1 MRFEYD
7 IIVVG
12 AGHAGC
18 EAAVAAARMGACAL
32 LITMDMGKVAQMSCN
47 PAVGG
52 VAKGQIVREID
63 ALGGQMGVV
72 TDRTTLQFRM
82 LNRSKGAAMWSPRAQ
97 CDKYAFS
104 QEWRR
109 VLDATEGLFL
119 WQDNVTELLV
129 DEENGC
135 VEGVVTQ
142 LGVRFGARKVILT
155 NGTFLNGLMHVGTA
169 QAPGG
174 RAGDMASSGLTEQL
188 QRLGFEADRMKT
200 GTPARLDG
208 RTIDFD
214 RIEAQYGDEEP
225 EKFSFLPAVRPIA
238 REAQLPCY
246 LVYTSTEVHD
256 VLRSGFD
263 RSPLFTGVIRGKGP
277 RYCPSIEDK
286 LRTFADKE
294 QHQLFLEPEG
304 RETNEYYLNGFSSSL
319 PWEVQVEALRRIE
332 GLENVQIYRPGYAI
346 EYDYFPPTQLLHTLE
361 TKRIS
366 GLYFAGQI
374 NGTTGYEEAAAQG
387 LMAGVNAVL
396 ALRGGEAF
404 VLGRDEAYIG
414 VLIDDLVTKGVDEPY
429 RMFTSRAEY
438 RILLRQDNA
447 DRRLTPLGRRVGLVS
462 DERWA
467 AFEASEGRIEAIRAC
482 LDEMTVAPEEVNG
495 YLAVVGESPI
505 GQRKRLSELLLRTG
519 VSVDGLAEAL
529 PAFGARLRGEI
540 GAVREDVRAVEIGV
554 KYAGYI
560 ERERLVAE
568 KIRRLEGI
576 RIPEG
581 FDFGS
586 LGSLSIEARQKLMRI
601 RPLTIAQAS
610 RIPGVSPADINVLLV
625 YFGR

>member
-1 MRFEYD
+1 MKFEYD
-7 IIVVG
+7 VIVVG

-18 EAAVAAARMGACAL
+18 EAAVAAARMGVQTL
-32 LITMDMGKVAQMSCN
+32 LVTMDMGKVARMSCN

-63 ALGGQMGVV
+63 ALGGLMGIV
-72 TDRTTLQFRM
+72 TDKTTIQFRM

-109 VLDATEGLFL
+109 VLDSTDNLWM
-119 WQDNVTELLV
+119 WQDSVTELFV
-129 DEENGC
+129 SEDNKQ
-135 VEGVVTQ
+135 VVGIVSQ
-142 LGVRFGARKVILT
+142 LGVRFRAKAVILT

-169 QAPGG
+169 QAEGG
-174 RAGDMASSGLTEQL
+174 RAGDMPSRGLSEQL
-188 QRLGFEADRMKT
+188 ERLGFEVDRMKT
-200 GTPARLDG
+200 GTPARLDA
-208 RTIDFD
+208 RTIDFK

-225 EKFSFLPAVRPIA
+225 EKFSFLPSIRPVPVE
-238 REAQLPCY
+238 RQLPCY
-246 LVYTSTEVHD
+246 LVYTSLDVHET
-256 VLRSGFD
+256 LRSGFD

-304 RETNEYYLNGFSSSL
+304 RSTNEYYLNGFSSSL
-319 PWEVQVEALRRIE
+319 PWEVQVAALQQIQ
-332 GLENVQIYRPGYAI
+332 GLEKVQIYRPGYAI
-346 EYDYFPPTQLLHTLE
+346 EYDYFPPTQLYHTLE
-361 TKRIS
+361 TKLLE

-387 LMAGVNAVL
+387 LMAGINAVL
-396 ALRGGEAF
+396 KLRGEEPF
-404 VLGRDEAYIG
+404 ILGRDEAYIG

-447 DRRLTPLGRRVGLVS
+447 DRRLTPAGRRIGLVS
-462 DERWA
+462 DERWEA
-467 AFEASEGRIEAIRAC
+467 YCASERRIDALTAF
-482 LDEMTVAPEEVNG
+482 LNEMTVAPEEVNG
-495 YLAVVGESPI
+495 YLSSVCESPI
-505 GQRKRLSELLLRTG
+505 TQRKKAVELLLRTG
-519 VSVDGLAEAL
+519 VTLFGLAEAL
-529 PAFGARLRGEI
+529 PELSRYMDELE
-540 GAVREDVRAVEIGV
+540 VVKEDVRAVEIEV

-568 KIRRLEGI
+568 KMKRLEGI
-576 RIPEG
+576 RIPAD
-581 FDFGS
+581 FDFEA
-586 LGSLSIEARQKLMRI
+586 LGSLSIEARQKLTRI

>member
-1 MRFEYD
+1 M
-7 IIVVG
+7 
-12 AGHAGC
+12 
-18 EAAVAAARMGACAL
+18 
-32 LITMDMGKVAQMSCN
+32 
-47 PAVGG
+47 
-52 VAKGQIVREID
+52 
-63 ALGGQMGVV
+63 
-72 TDRTTLQFRM
+72 
-82 LNRSKGAAMWSPRAQ
+82 
-97 CDKYAFS
+97 
-104 QEWRR
+104 
-109 VLDATEGLFL
+109 
-119 WQDNVTELLV
+119 
-129 DEENGC
+129 
-135 VEGVVTQ
+135 
-142 LGVRFGARKVILT
+142 
-155 NGTFLNGLMHVGTA
+155 
-169 QAPGG
+169 
-174 RAGDMASSGLTEQL
+174 
-188 QRLGFEADRMKT
+188 
-200 GTPARLDG
+200 
-208 RTIDFD
+208 
-214 RIEAQYGDEEP
+214 
-225 EKFSFLPAVRPIA
+225 
-238 REAQLPCY
+238 PCY

-286 LRTFADKE
+286 LRTFADKD

-387 LMAGVNAVL
+387 LMAGINAVL

-495 YLAVVGESPI
+495 YLAAVGESPI

>member
-1 MRFEYD
+1 MKFEYD
-7 IIVVG
+7 VIVVG

-18 EAAVAAARMGACAL
+18 EAAVAAARMGAQTL
-32 LITMDMGKVAQMSCN
+32 LVTMDMGKVAQMSCN

-63 ALGGQMGVV
+63 ALGGQMGIV
-72 TDRTTLQFRM
+72 TDKTTIQFRM

-109 VLDATEGLFL
+109 VLDSTDNLWM
-119 WQDNVTELLV
+119 WQDSVTELLLSDDHKQV
-129 DEENGC
+129 C
-135 VEGVVTQ
+135 GVVTR
-142 LGVRFGARKVILT
+142 LGVRFGAKAVILT

-169 QAPGG
+169 QAEGG
-174 RAGDMASSGLTEQL
+174 RAGDMPSRGLSEQL
-188 QRLGFEADRMKT
+188 ECLGFEVDRMKT
-200 GTPARLDG
+200 GTPARLDA
-208 RTIDFD
+208 RTIDFK

-225 EKFSFLPAVRPIA
+225 EKFSFLPSIRPVPVE
-238 REAQLPCY
+238 RQLPCY
-246 LVYTSTEVHD
+246 LVYTSLDVHET
-256 VLRSGFD
+256 LRSGFD

-304 RETNEYYLNGFSSSL
+304 RSTNEYYLNGFSSSL
-319 PWEVQVEALRRIE
+319 PWEVQVAALQQIK
-332 GLENVQIYRPGYAI
+332 GLEKVQIYRPGYAI
-346 EYDYFPPTQLLHTLE
+346 EYDYFPPTQLYHTLE
-361 TKRIS
+361 TKLLE

-387 LMAGVNAVL
+387 LMAGINAVL
-396 ALRGGEAF
+396 KLRGEEPF
-404 VLGRDEAYIG
+404 MLGRDEAYIG

-429 RMFTSRAEY
+429 RMFMSRAEY

-447 DRRLTPLGRRVGLVS
+447 DRRLTPAGRRIGLVT

-467 AFEASEGRIEAIRAC
+467 AYSVSVEKV
-482 LDEMTVAPEEVNG
+482 DELSLFLRDMTVAPEEVNG
-495 YLAVVGESPI
+495 YLSSVCESPI
-505 GQRKRLSELLLRTG
+505 TQRKKAVELLLRTG
-519 VSVDGLAEAL
+519 VTLFGLAEAL
-529 PAFGARLRGEI
+529 PELSRYMDELG
-540 GAVREDVRAVEIGV
+540 VVKEDVRAVEIEV

-568 KIRRLEGI
+568 KMKRLEGI
-576 RIPEG
+576 RIPAD
-581 FDFGS
+581 FDFEA
-586 LGSLSIEARQKLMRI
+586 LGSLSIEARQKLTRI

-610 RIPGVSPADINVLLV
+610 RVPGVSPADINVLLV

>member
-18 EAAVAAARMGACAL
+18 EAAVAAARMGAQTL
-32 LITMDMGKVAQMSCN
+32 LVTMDMGKVAQMSCN

-109 VLDATEGLFL
+109 VLDSTDNLYM
-119 WQDNVTELLV
+119 WQDSVTELIL
-129 DEENGC
+129 DEGDGC
-135 VEGVVTQ
+135 VAGVVTQ

-174 RAGDMASSGLTEQL
+174 RAGDGASYGLSEQL
-188 QRLGFEADRMKT
+188 ERLGFEVDRMKT

-208 RTIDFD
+208 RTIDFE

-225 EKFSFLPAVRPIA
+225 EKFSFLPSVRAVPAER
-238 REAQLPCY
+238 QMPCY
-246 LVYTSTEVHD
+246 LVYTSPAVHET
-256 VLRSGFD
+256 LRSGFD

-294 QHQLFLEPEG
+294 EHQLFLEPEG
-304 RETNEYYLNGFSSSL
+304 RSTHEYYLNGFSSSL
-319 PWEVQVEALRRIE
+319 PWEVQVEALQRIE

-346 EYDYFPPTQLLHTLE
+346 EYDYFPPTQLFHTLE
-361 TKRIS
+361 TKRVA

-387 LMAGVNAVL
+387 LMAGINAVL
-396 ALRGGEAF
+396 ALRGEEAF

-447 DRRLTPLGRRVGLVS
+447 DQRLTPLGRRVGLVS

-467 AFEASEGRIEAIRAC
+467 AFEASEGRIAAVERYLNETTA
-482 LDEMTVAPEEVNG
+482 TPEEVNG
-495 YLAVVGESPI
+495 YLASVGESAI
-505 GQRKRLSELLLRTG
+505 GQRRRLAELLLRTG
-519 VSVDGLAEAL
+519 VTLEGLGGVL
-529 PAFGARLRGEI
+529 PDFAGFLREL
-540 GAVREDVRAVEIGV
+540 GAVREDLRAVEIGV

-560 ERERLVAE
+560 ERERMVAE
-568 KIRRLEGI
+568 KLRRLEGV
-576 RIPEG
+576 RIPAD

-586 LGSLSIEARQKLMRI
+586 LGSLSIEARQKLARI

-625 YFGR
+625 RFGR